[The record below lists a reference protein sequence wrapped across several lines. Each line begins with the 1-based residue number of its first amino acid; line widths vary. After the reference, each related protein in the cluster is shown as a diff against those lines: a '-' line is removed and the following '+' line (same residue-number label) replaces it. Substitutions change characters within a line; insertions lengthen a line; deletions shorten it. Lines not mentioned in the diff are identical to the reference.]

1 MYNYCTQGTTMDQD
15 LLEAIILTAEP
26 ELEFYAHNGALYVE
40 NQPVGDISEI
50 PLTLINNLM
59 EQHYARRTI

>member
-1 MYNYCTQGTTMDQD
+1 MDIE
-15 LLEAIILTAEP
+15 LLEAILLTTEP
-26 ELEFYAHNGALYVE
+26 GLEFYAHNGALYVE

-50 PLTLINNLM
+50 PLTLINQLM